1 MKCRQGNHANVAGV
15 LDTTPM
21 PRILVRSADRRK
33 RREAGDSQPTLRHQS
48 LHLHGWGGAVE
59 HEWDK
64 LLSVLEKVADD
75 DDNDDGD
82 SSSAE
87 SW

>member
-1 MKCRQGNHANVAGV
+1 
-15 LDTTPM
+15 M

-33 RREAGDSQPTLRHQS
+33 RREGLPTSRPVPANTSSEELI
-48 LHLHGWGGAVE
+48 E

-64 LLSVLEKVADD
+64 LLSVLDKVADD